1 MRVFSFTNEETSSTS
16 SRRESVD
23 SKRNSTRF
31 SVVSDEDV
39 QMMDYLFA
47 DTDYCELPYEIIL
60 SIMYYLP
67 RRDLLQR
74 ARLVSKQWYHLAM
87 NDALWYHHTFISNPF
102 YYSKVELENGS
113 IQTVYNEKKKPFQ
126 LFPNPSYCHKVKN
139 GEISTQPAVSLR
151 LQCKNYYMEQLS
163 LLRCSMT
170 TPLEEDECDKMVLL
184 QANSAETPTAG
195 TPSTIPSTPTSM
207 SSLISMISGASSTPT
222 PQTPQGQ
229 SQKKSSHL
237 FFRDCQLEEHLFENK
252 KYQRPA
258 QTYRHTLT
266 TVPSMASGAQTSDKI
281 YIIGGLHNTLN
292 VQPPELREDFV
303 QTIEMVDSSTMT
315 PSSPGS
321 SLITPSTPTNPSSPS
336 SFNFKKLFTFGKEKR
351 LEKLSGF
358 KKVRVQGKPPHL
370 GKHSTV
376 LYEKAGHPAKLIIFG
391 GVVDNNVSN
400 DLYTYDLETNVWEK
414 DEYSKHDLVPA
425 PRTNHSCVVIGNLMW
440 LIGGGIGQN
449 MTPTNEIWTYN
460 LETHIWKRVENVK
473 NIDVFT
479 PRLGCAATEINGR
492 ILIYGGGY
500 WLQRSLTDR
509 YWRDKYTDLFI
520 FDTTSLSIAK
530 VDMSHNMLKPE
541 VGTFPASVLVGT
553 QWYIIGGAF
562 ENKISYDVFC
572 LDLVSLRW
580 RKFTEKFYGGDSLS
594 ACHFVTAE
602 KQNKILVF
610 GGYCFVPLDKLC
622 VLSLR
627 YKDVLD
633 SRGIQSI
640 EPIL

>member
-1 MRVFSFTNEETSSTS
+1 LKT
-16 SRRESVD
+16 
-23 SKRNSTRF
+23 
-31 SVVSDEDV
+31 
-39 QMMDYLFA
+39 
-47 DTDYCELPYEIIL
+47 
-60 SIMYYLP
+60 
-67 RRDLLQR
+67 
-74 ARLVSKQWYHLAM
+74 
-87 NDALWYHHTFISNPF
+87 
-102 YYSKVELENGS
+102 
-113 IQTVYNEKKKPFQ
+113 
-126 LFPNPSYCHKVKN
+126 
-139 GEISTQPAVSLR
+139 
-151 LQCKNYYMEQLS
+151 
-163 LLRCSMT
+163 
-170 TPLEEDECDKMVLL
+170 
-184 QANSAETPTAG
+184 
-195 TPSTIPSTPTSM
+195 
-207 SSLISMISGASSTPT
+207 
-222 PQTPQGQ
+222 
-229 SQKKSSHL
+229 
-237 FFRDCQLEEHLFENK
+237 K

-266 TVPSMASGAQTSDKI
+266 TVPSISNGAQTSDKI

-292 VQPPELREDFV
+292 VQPAELREDFV

-321 SLITPSTPTNPSSPS
+321 SLITPSTPTNPTSPTA
-336 SFNFKKLFTFGKEKR
+336 FNFKKLFTFGKEKK

-358 KKVRVQGKPPHL
+358 KKVRVEGKPPHL

-376 LYEKAGHPAKLIIFG
+376 LYEKPGHSPKLIIFG

-400 DLYTYDLETNVWEK
+400 DLYTFDVEANVWEK
-414 DEYSKHDLVPA
+414 DVYSSLDQVPA
-425 PRTNHSCVVIGNLMW
+425 PRTNHSCVVIGDQMW

-460 LETHIWKRVENVK
+460 LDTHIWNRINNVK

-479 PRLGCAATEINGR
+479 PRLGCAAAEFNGKV
-492 ILIYGGGY
+492 LIYGGGY

-520 FDTTSLSIAK
+520 FDTITLSMTQ
-530 VDMSHNMLKPE
+530 VDMSHNMLKPD

-572 LDLVSLRW
+572 LDLISLRW

-594 ACHFVTAE
+594 ACHFVTSE

-627 YKDVLD
+627 YKDIMD
-633 SRGIQSI
+633 ARGLYSI
-640 EPIL
+640 ESIL

>member
-1 MRVFSFTNEETSSTS
+1 MKQFMRVFSFTNEESSSTS

-31 SVVSDEDV
+31 SVISDEDV

-47 DTDYCELPYEIIL
+47 DTEYSELPYEIIL

-67 RRDLLQR
+67 RRDLLHR

-102 YYSKVELENGS
+102 YFSKVELEDGS
-113 IQTVYNEKKKPFQ
+113 IQTVYNEKKKSFQ

-139 GEISTQPAVSLR
+139 GEIAPHPAVSLR
-151 LQCKNYYMEQLS
+151 LQCKSYYMEQLS

-195 TPSTIPSTPTSM
+195 TPSAIPSTPTSM

-237 FFRDCQLEEHLFENK
+237 FFRDAQLEEHLFENK

-321 SLITPSTPTNPSSPS
+321 SLITPSTPTNPSSPTP
-336 SFNFKKLFTFGKEKR
+336 FNFKKLFTFGKEKR
-351 LEKLSGF
+351 LERVSGF

-376 LYEKAGHPAKLIIFG
+376 LYEKPNHPSKLIIFG

-400 DLYTYDLETNVWEK
+400 DLYTYDLESNVWEK
-414 DEYSKHDLVPA
+414 DVYSSQDLVPA

-460 LETHIWKRVENVK
+460 LDTNIWKRVENVK

-479 PRLGCAATEINGR
+479 PRLGCAAAEINGR

-509 YWRDKYTDLFI
+509 YWRELRDMKFRWKQKME
-520 FDTTSLSIAK
+520 TS
-530 VDMSHNMLKPE
+530 
-541 VGTFPASVLVGT
+541 
-553 QWYIIGGAF
+553 
-562 ENKISYDVFC
+562 
-572 LDLVSLRW
+572 
-580 RKFTEKFYGGDSLS
+580 
-594 ACHFVTAE
+594 
-602 KQNKILVF
+602 
-610 GGYCFVPLDKLC
+610 
-622 VLSLR
+622 
-627 YKDVLD
+627 
-633 SRGIQSI
+633 
-640 EPIL
+640 